1 MTTGQLPFDHI
12 QLKFLRSMAEALFDD
27 FAEMAISV
35 DQVVENM
42 QELVGMIGGTKAQ
55 ELSLAA
61 SLAQIAMAPFFEE
74 LSVAGRKE
82 RLRHRMQQ
90 TRCEALQELARL
102 KSILYFC
109 YYGHWQDPVGNGD
122 PLALGQIANE
132 HNPVLHQI
140 GFTLPRFRD
149 RTPPGQVGITRV
161 PGREIDPRHIV
172 GIEHPF
178 DDIDVIVVGSGS
190 GGAVSALNLARRGHK
205 VLIIE
210 AGPHYPSDNI
220 THEERRMAAQ
230 LFKHGALQT
239 TSDNAIIVF
248 QGRNVGGSPTINNGI
263 CIRMHGD
270 PLNHPDAPNPLAK
283 WRETGA
289 GLDELRFAQA
299 YQAVQDY
306 LQIRRI
312 EPRSSRSNGPHLL
325 RGWAQFAA
333 AHDEPWARR
342 APAGWFAKNFGPAD
356 SPTPCAY
363 CGYCNTGCP
372 YGRKLGMAQTYLPD
386 ATANHGALI
395 LAETRVDRIVWEDG
409 ERLQRRAVGV
419 VVTDEDGGEHVIAAG
434 KGVVVAAGTIASSLL
449 LDRSGIAG
457 TGQQISMNVAS
468 PVIALMP
475 AGVSPAWDEDQMATM
490 VDCGDFL
497 LESHFQPPLS
507 MASLMPGWFGDMD
520 RRMRA
525 YDRIC
530 SAGVLFPADR
540 RGSIVDGKLE
550 FKLTRDDLELLRRA
564 AATLTRVHFAGGAL
578 EVWPALLRGQTL
590 TPDMDIDAFFE
601 AAIQET
607 DDVTVSSSH
616 AHGGNPINADPEM
629 GVVDSDCRVHG
640 TANVLVTDASVFP
653 SCIRVNA
660 QFSTMAIAHYA
671 TGFDDPFG

>member
-1 MTTGQLPFDHI
+1 VTTGQLTFNHI
-12 QLKFLRSMAEALFDD
+12 QLRFLRSMAEALFLD
-27 FAEMAISV
+27 FAEMAITV

-42 QELVGMIGGTKAQ
+42 QELVDMVGGTKAQ

-61 SLAQIAMAPFFEE
+61 TLAQVAMAPFFEE
-74 LSVAGRKE
+74 LSVASRKE
-82 RLRHRMQQ
+82 RLRHRMQE

-109 YYGHWQDPVGNGD
+109 YYGHWLDPVDDGD
-122 PLALGQIANE
+122 PLITGQVANRD
-132 HNPVLHQI
+132 NPVLAQI
-140 GFTLPRFRD
+140 GFTLPRY
-149 RTPPGQVGITRV
+149 RTRPPPADLPITRI

-172 GIEHPF
+172 PIEHPF

-190 GGAVSALNLARRGHK
+190 GGAVSALNLAKWGHK

-210 AGPHYPSDNI
+210 AGPHYPSENI
-220 THEERRMAAQ
+220 THEERRMASH

-239 TSDNAIIVF
+239 TSDNAIVVF

-283 WRETGA
+283 WREIGA
-289 GLDELRFAQA
+289 GLDEARFDQA
-299 YQAVQDY
+299 YDAVQDY
-306 LQIRRI
+306 LRIRQI

-325 RGWAQFAA
+325 NGWAQFAA
-333 AHDEPWARR
+333 GINEPWAQR
-342 APAGWFAKNFGPAD
+342 ARSGWFSKNFGPAG
-356 SPTPCAY
+356 TPAACSY

-386 ATANHGALI
+386 VTTNHGALI
-395 LAETRVDRIVWEDG
+395 LAETRVDRIVWDG
-409 ERLQRRAVGV
+409 DGGQRRAIGV
-419 VVTDEDGGEHVIAAG
+419 IVTDNDGGEHHIPAA

-449 LDRSGIAG
+449 LDRSGIEN

-475 AGVSPAWDEDQMATM
+475 EGVSPAWDEDQMATM
-490 VDCGDFL
+490 VDCDDFL

-540 RGSIVDGKLE
+540 RGSVVDGKLD
-550 FKLTRDDLELLRRA
+550 FKLTQDDLAVLRRA
-564 AATLTRVHFAGGAL
+564 AATLTKVHFAAGAL

-590 TPDMDIDAFFE
+590 TPDMDIDAFFHN
-601 AAIQET
+601 AILQT
-607 DDVTVSSSH
+607 DDITVSSAH
-616 AHGGNPINADPEM
+616 PHGGNPINADPSL
-629 GVVDSDCRVHG
+629 GVVDTDCRVHG

-660 QFSTMAIAHYA
+660 QFSTMAIAQYA
-671 TGFDDPFG
+671 TGFSDPFG